1 MNDDQSSR
9 TDIGSETGFT
19 HEAIINDIFG
29 RRMSDDGGSDD
40 EDRRHP

>member
-9 TDIGSETGFT
+9 TDIESETGLT
-19 HEAIINDIFG
+19 HEAINDICG